1 MLETKNILKE
11 IKEYNHIKVQ
21 NNDNYN
27 FKHSDNAY
35 LIYKGS
41 ILSYGDNNFTQ
52 LLGELDPV
60 GFAEII
66 LARKKILRYKILS
79 DLELLSFSGF
89 KIRDEVNKS
98 NVVVKSIIK
107 YSLARIFGNSKSKV
121 HYLFEDEFISKHL
134 NFFKRYNFVKGDKI
148 FIYGQPPR
156 GMYFIEKGSVS
167 LYTKNDKFLSSLT
180 KSESFGESALI
191 SGKLRTNNVVADTDT
206 QLIEVSTEILDEKIS
221 VESPLVKLTLL
232 SVLRRLELMNKLRM
246 PNDFNS

>member
-66 LARKKILRYKILS
+66 LARKKYL
-79 DLELLSFSGF
+79 D
-89 KIRDEVNKS
+89 
-98 NVVVKSIIK
+98 IK
-107 YSLARIFGNSKSKV
+107 F
-121 HYLFEDEFISKHL
+121 YLI
-134 NFFKRYNFVKGDKI
+134 
-148 FIYGQPPR
+148 
-156 GMYFIEKGSVS
+156 
-167 LYTKNDKFLSSLT
+167 
-180 KSESFGESALI
+180 
-191 SGKLRTNNVVADTDT
+191 
-206 QLIEVSTEILDEKIS
+206 
-221 VESPLVKLTLL
+221 
-232 SVLRRLELMNKLRM
+232 
-246 PNDFNS
+246 